1 MKTIYVFGL
10 AFAFLL
16 LVFVFTSANFNSSLV
31 QAQNQAN
38 SFTSLQ
44 TTPTPPVE
52 GESVIGS
59 TDGIMLMGVVITV
72 IVVVPLLFHRKKH

>member
-16 LVFVFTSANFNSSLV
+16 LVFVFTSVNFNPSLV

>member
-16 LVFVFTSANFNSSLV
+16 LVFVFTSANFNPSLV